1 MSATPPVEFRQVGWD
16 RTVGARRLW
25 AARALIGLFFL
36 AVVGS
41 NPETYSRLPG
51 LLGGAVAVFCV
62 HLAILY
68 FLSSPGD

>member
-1 MSATPPVEFRQVGWD
+1 MSAAPPVEFRQVGWD

-36 AVVGS
+36 VVVGS
-41 NPETYSRLPG
+41 NPETYSGIAG
-51 LLGGAVAVFCV
+51 LLGGAAAAFAL
-62 HLAILY
+62 HLAVLY